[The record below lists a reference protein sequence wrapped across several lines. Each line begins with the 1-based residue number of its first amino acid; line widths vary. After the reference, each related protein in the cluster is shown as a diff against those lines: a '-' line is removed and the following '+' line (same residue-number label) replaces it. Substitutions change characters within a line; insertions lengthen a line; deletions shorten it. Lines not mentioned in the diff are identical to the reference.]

1 MFMNLN
7 VLQGMMIS
15 FTCQARLQS
24 LVIQSNTN
32 LDMIVNIFCRCD

>member
-7 VLQGMMIS
+7 VLQGMIS
-15 FTCQARLQS
+15 FMCQARLQS

-32 LDMIVNIFCRCD
+32 LDMIVNVFCRCD